1 MWKRIFWKMTNIGH
15 QQDVLIGHRH
25 HHQQHLDRGDVG
37 RVQKT
42 KNRKSKCR
50 VISRARAYL
59 PTYLPRYLPT
69 IRTPQGRRRARAG
82 TWSVRIS
89 SPVWTSKTLSE
100 SANRLDHVKAD
111 LRVDRWRAIVGC
123 PHPSRWLLMTQV
135 CGLGERVHDRHDDD
149 DESSSS
155 SLRPLADDETV

>member
-1 MWKRIFWKMTNIGH
+1 MTNIGH

-59 PTYLPRYLPT
+59 PTYPPTYLGTYLPYGH
-69 IRTPQGRRRARAG
+69 RKG
-82 TWSVRIS
+82 V
-89 SPVWTSKTLSE
+89 
-100 SANRLDHVKAD
+100 
-111 LRVDRWRAIVGC
+111 
-123 PHPSRWLLMTQV
+123 
-135 CGLGERVHDRHDDD
+135 GERA
-149 DESSSS
+149 
-155 SLRPLADDETV
+155 LARDHFE